1 MPHDIVVGVDGSPA
15 SLAAAHWAAREA
27 QRRGAGL
34 GLVHAW
40 HRHPRPAAS
49 VPLDHTEH
57 GWAEEILQ
65 EAVRSIRAAH
75 PALHVTERLVCDSA
89 VSALVAAAADSDMLV
104 LGSLGLGP
112 LSGFMTGSVSRR
124 VVARCTRPVVLVRAG
139 RGATEDHLPAVDGV
153 APDEIAATPYREV
166 VLGLDTDRPCD
177 EAIAFAFEA
186 ARCRGT
192 GLRVVHAFRV
202 PVRPASDASLVTAPP
217 ASPGPVP
224 APRAPVT
231 AQARADAERAVTAAL
246 RAWRERY
253 PSVPVTESV
262 TEERAAVAVVP
273 AAHGAGLLVVGRRAT
288 GHRIGAH
295 TGTVTHAALHHA
307 DCPVAV
313 VPHD

>member
-1 MPHDIVVGVDGSPA
+1 
-15 SLAAAHWAAREA
+15 
-27 QRRGAGL
+27 
-34 GLVHAW
+34 
-40 HRHPRPAAS
+40 
-49 VPLDHTEH
+49 
-57 GWAEEILQ
+57 
-65 EAVRSIRAAH
+65 
-75 PALHVTERLVCDSA
+75 
-89 VSALVAAAADSDMLV
+89 MLV

-262 TEERAAVAVVP
+262 TEERAAVAVVR
-273 AAHGAGLLVVGRRAT
+273 AAHGGRPPRGGPPRDRAPHRSPHGHGHACRAAPRRLPRGRGT
-288 GHRIGAH
+288 ARLSVPPGHRRGP
-295 TGTVTHAALHHA
+295 
-307 DCPVAV
+307 PVGGGK
-313 VPHD
+313 PHSTPGRGRP